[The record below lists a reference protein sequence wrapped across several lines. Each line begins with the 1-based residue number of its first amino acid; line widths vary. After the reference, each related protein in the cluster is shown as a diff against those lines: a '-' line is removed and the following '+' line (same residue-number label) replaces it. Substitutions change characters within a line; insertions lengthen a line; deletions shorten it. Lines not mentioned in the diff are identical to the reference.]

1 MSLLRRALVE
11 MPRGPDDIVEL
22 FGPAR
27 VREITIAA
35 LKATGCA
42 LESDPETVERLIGY
56 AAKVDVEPWL
66 REWQKSSEPASQG
79 RPRTDLFETIIYT
92 AALYRFRGTIR
103 NPAAVA
109 AKWLGEPATKDKV
122 EKRDQKFRRIFAR
135 VYEHVG
141 LSRAIGV
148 ERPAQLLLDV
158 ILDLERLDAKMAA
171 ERAAGARAKKTTRHA
186 SFSAQLSPA
195 N

>member
-1 MSLLRRALVE
+1 MLQRALVE
-11 MPRGPDDIVEL
+11 IPRGPDDIVEL

-42 LESDPETVERLIGY
+42 LESDPETVERLVGY
-56 AAKVDVEPWL
+56 ATKIDVEPWL
-66 REWQKSSEPASQG
+66 RTWQKSFEPASQG
-79 RPRTDLFETIIYT
+79 RPRTDLFETVIYT

-103 NPAAVA
+103 NPAAA
-109 AKWLGEPATKDKV
+109 AARWLGEPATKDKV
-122 EKRDQKFRRIFAR
+122 EKRDQKFRRIFGR

-141 LSRAIGV
+141 LSRSVGV
-148 ERPAQLLLDV
+148 ERSAKLLLEV
-158 ILDLERLDAKMAA
+158 ISNLEKLDAKMAD
-171 ERAAGARAKKTTRHA
+171 ERAAGLRAKKTARHA
-186 SFSAQLSPA
+186 SFSARLPPA